1 MADKEEVK
9 KILEDMVVKYR
20 GKLEE
25 DEKVAKKL
33 KDFEKDI
40 SINFKDDGNYH
51 FNISEGEVGDIK
63 EGALK
68 NADITITT
76 DTDTIKALIDGEM
89 RGMEAYA
96 RKLVKVD
103 ASFLDML
110 KIKEMF

>member
-1 MADKEEVK
+1 MADKDEVK
-9 KILEDMVVKYR
+9 KMLEDMVLKYR
-20 GKLEE
+20 EKLEK
-25 DEKVAKKL
+25 DDKVSKKL
-33 KDFEKDI
+33 KDFERNI

-51 FNISEGEVGDIK
+51 FKISEGSVGDIK
-63 EGALK
+63 EGAL
-68 NADITITT
+68 NDAEISITT
-76 DTDTIKALIDGEM
+76 DTDTIKALMAGEM